1 MGSSNRNRL
10 WAFAVIVI
18 LMNPGCGS
26 KKPEAGNT
34 AVRNDS
40 SPLIVREDPAPESY
54 NKETDLGT
62 YIVHRNVD
70 TGEVFVVDSTCIVE
84 LPPTEEEHVQAI
96 KDSAEED
103 FTTAADD
110 YSFYASAL
118 NERADSLH
126 VRVVQATKR
135 YLRFIVNDTLSVLVD
150 TRVSG
155 SRSWSPFL
163 FRKGRLPEIVGMV
176 DAPDTRRLESYFRP
190 SR

>member
-1 MGSSNRNRL
+1 MSSSFKDRL
-10 WAFAVIVI
+10 WAFAILVI

-34 AVRNDS
+34 AGRTES
-40 SPLIVREDPAPESY
+40 SPLAPRENPTPDSY
-54 NKETDLGT
+54 SKENDLRT

-135 YLRFIVNDTLSVLVD
+135 YLRFVVNDTLSVLVD

-163 FRKGRLPEIVGMV
+163 FRKGRLPEIVGVV
-176 DAPDTRRLESYFRP
+176 DAPDTRRLESYFSP